1 MIKQL
6 CDSWKLLLALLG
18 LFTLVDSAGA
28 LPFVYSGGDLAFVC
42 RKTGAYKGAY
52 EIVVDIGPGI
62 NYVNQAAGTTVT
74 ITQYAASLIVP
85 DSFANWTNLQWAV
98 VGYSA
103 PTATNYPVYTLWVT
117 DPRVGGVAGPI
128 PARAAKINQHNSQN
142 EIDDI
147 FGGAVHI
154 SSNLASGKD
163 NTTTAVQEDSS
174 ATDAPYNYSL
184 WMAEPGNDSTSDLK
198 GYGPQDINGD
208 GPINLENITVAPFTS
223 PNISDFY
230 QLVPTGYAD
239 PNSGLTTGAGFYVG
253 YFQLNPNGTLTF
265 TRSSGLAGF
274 SGSPTTGSAP
284 LAVTF
289 TDASTGSFTNWLWRF
304 GDGISVTNTSNANV
318 SHTYTSAGSYS
329 VSLTV
334 SGSGG
339 SNTLTQSG
347 YIVVSAAATSTP
359 KFSGL
364 AIVGGQLVLSGTN
377 GTPSTQ
383 YRVLT
388 STNLASGVWTGVY
401 TNLFSSGGAFSYT
414 NSSLAGPGAFF
425 KLVSP

>member
-1 MIKQL
+1 MSKQL
-6 CDSWKLLLALLG
+6 CDSWKLLLALFG

-28 LPFVYSGGDLAFVC
+28 LPFVYSGGVDLALGF
-42 RKTGAYKGAY
+42 RKTDQYKGAY

-74 ITQYAASLIVP
+74 ITQYAASQIVP
-85 DSFANWTNLQWAV
+85 DSYANWTNLQWAV
-98 VGYSA
+98 VGY
-103 PTATNYPVYTLWVT
+103 TADALTSYPVDTLWVT
-117 DPRVGGVAGPI
+117 VPRVGGVAGPI
-128 PARAAKINQHNSQN
+128 PVRASKTVQQDAQLKIKL
-142 EIDDI
+142 I
-147 FGGAVHI
+147 FAGAATI
-154 SSNLASGKD
+154 SSALAAGKD
-163 NTTTAVQEDSS
+163 NTATAVQEAY
-174 ATDAPYNYSL
+174 ATANNYNYSVA
-184 WMAEPGNDSTSDLK
+184 MADPTYDYIGDLDAK
-198 GYGPQDINGD
+198 GPLDINGNIID
-208 GPINLENITVAPFTS
+208 LENTTVAPFTS

-239 PNSGLTTGAGFYVG
+239 PNSGLTSGTGFYVG

-289 TDASTGSFTNWLWRF
+289 TDASTGSFTNWLWNF